1 MDYAAESAKSPA
13 MTAMDHTA
21 EAAATAREAKAWDY
35 PKPTH
40 IRDKKYT
47 CPVCNTPNLTYCEL
61 AEHTARHADD
71 EDARI
76 EREEAEVKERIR
88 ASLDKRISEASKE
101 LSDLYRQRR
110 EIDPHD
116 QKFEIPANLT
126 PAALMRL
133 FF

>member
-1 MDYAAESAKSPA
+1 MDYAAESAKSQ
-13 MTAMDHTA
+13 A
-21 EAAATAREAKAWDY
+21 ETARDY
-35 PKPTH
+35 SRPTH

-47 CPVCNTPNLTYCEL
+47 CPVCNTLNLTYYDL

-76 EREEAEVKERIR
+76 EREEAEAKERVR

-101 LSDLYRQRR
+101 LSNLYRQRR

-116 QKFEIPANLT
+116 QKFEIPANIT